1 MEKEIIEIIKQKDDY
16 AFVVEISETAK
27 GDTQISVKVRTDSDV
42 KDAGKKLLR
51 REIKELYKIIKK
63 ENLKSLN

>member
-1 MEKEIIEIIKQKDDY
+1 MVCMEKEIIEIIKQKDDF

-42 KDAGKKLLR
+42 KDAGVKAQAEYLRLKGELKK
-51 REIKELYKIIKK
+51 
-63 ENLKSLN
+63 

>member
-1 MEKEIIEIIKQKDDY
+1 MDKEILEIIKQKDDF

-42 KDAGKKLLR
+42 KEAGKKAQEEYLR
-51 REIKELYKIIKK
+51 LKKELKK
-63 ENLKSLN
+63 